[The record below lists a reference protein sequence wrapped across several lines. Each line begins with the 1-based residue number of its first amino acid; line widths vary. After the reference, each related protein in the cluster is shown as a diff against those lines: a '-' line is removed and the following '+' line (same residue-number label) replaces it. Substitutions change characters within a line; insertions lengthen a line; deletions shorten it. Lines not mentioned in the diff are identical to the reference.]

1 MKFNVN
7 NYVRVRLT
15 SYGKEILRKQFDE
28 MHEKF
33 PSAFREF
40 ALPKE
45 DSEGWSEWQMWYL
58 MEKFGDYIRLGG
70 DVPFETEIDIVEQV
84 G

>member
-15 SYGKEILRKQFDE
+15 SYGKEILRRNAR
-28 MHEKF
+28 KF
-33 PSAFREF
+33 SPAFRKF

-45 DSEGWSEWQMWYL
+45 DSEGWSEWQMLYL
-58 MEKFGDYIRLGG
+58 MEEFGDYIRLGG
-70 DVPFETEIDIVEQV
+70 DLPFETEIDIVEKV